1 MILTR
6 QSLIVLSAVILS
18 FFIVKPAK
26 GMPAFA
32 RKYQISC
39 QVCHSPFPHLKPFG
53 EDFASNGYRMT
64 EYEAPRYFIQT
75 GDEKLSLL
83 RELPIAVR
91 IDGIASYNMGNSG
104 NIDFGAP
111 SGVKLLSGGELSDRL
126 SYYFYFFMSEGGNIV
141 GIEDAF
147 ITYNNLFGTGIN
159 FSVGQF
165 QACDPFYKRELRLTL
180 EDIAILNAVPG
191 TSNVSLKYERGIM
204 LDYEIPK
211 INTGIVAEVLNGN
224 GINGAGEELLFD
236 KDKYKNLLVYVTQ
249 PLGNNLSL
257 GLLGYTGKEIVNG
270 APVELPCRTNMGG
283 PVVNFNLNQKLIV
296 NAQYIFRTDSRI
308 YNSEL
313 GDWVTDADTHGGY
326 IEIIFTP
333 KGDMSN
339 WYLTG
344 LLNQVESDYNILDY
358 KSASI
363 QYGYLLRRNL
373 RLLSEFTWLDG
384 EQKYC
389 KISAGFV
396 AGF

>member
-6 QSLIVLSAVILS
+6 KFLLVLSAVVIS
-18 FFIVKPAK
+18 FLIVKPAD
-26 GMPAFA
+26 GIPAFA

-39 QVCHSPFPHLKPFG
+39 QVCHSPFPYLKPFG
-53 EDFASNGYRMT
+53 ENFASNGYRMT

-91 IDGIASYNMGNSG
+91 IDGIASYNTENSKS
-104 NIDFGAP
+104 IDFGAP

-191 TSNVSLKYERGIM
+191 TSSVSLKYERGIM
-204 LDYEIPK
+204 LNYEIPK
-211 INTGIVAEVLNGN
+211 IHTGIVAEVLNGN
-224 GINGAGEELLFD
+224 GINGAGEEFLFD

-249 PLGNNLSL
+249 PIGNNLSM
-257 GLLGYTGKEIVNG
+257 GLLGYTGKEIVSG
-270 APVELPCRTNMGG
+270 APLELPCKTKMVG
-283 PVVNFNLNQKLIV
+283 PVVNLNFNQKLIV

-308 YNSEL
+308 YDSEL
-313 GDWVTDADTHGGY
+313 EDWSYDADTQGGY
-326 IEIIFTP
+326 IEVIFAP

-384 EQKYC
+384 EEKYC